1 MDYEIIENEVD
12 GFSALFFED
21 IADAAEENDHFID
34 DNSLPV
40 PREDY
45 TILNKFLQKTLAN
58 FKILDPTY
66 CSSTLNKLGTDLK
79 QLSEIYDKLLK
90 KTKDTKSIFESQFIP
105 HSPTLTS
112 FAKAILDLAELP
124 NKTPEDALYLKKLKT
139 DYIKLKEIFYEIFEE
154 VFINDK
160 KRYLLAL
167 KSGMNTKSYY
177 FDKLLWKEADAS
189 MTIVKHFSIRKLD
202 GKLNTKD
209 YILFTTAIMRP
220 YTDEYRYLQTC
231 LKVFK

>member
-1 MDYEIIENEVD
+1 MDYEIIENEVEN
-12 GFSALFFED
+12 FNVLFFED
-21 IADAAEENDHFID
+21 VAGIAQENDSFID
-34 DNSLPV
+34 DNSLPI

-45 TILNKFLQKTLAN
+45 TILNKFLQKTLGN

-66 CSSTLNKLGTDLK
+66 CSSTLDKLGTDLK
-79 QLSEIYDKLLK
+79 QLSEVYDKLLK
-90 KTKDTKSIFESQFIP
+90 KTKDARSVFESKFLP
-105 HSPTLTS
+105 HSTTLTN
-112 FAKAILDLAELP
+112 FAKAILDFAELP
-124 NKTPEDALYLKKLKT
+124 DKTSEETLYLKKLKT
-139 DYIKLKEIFYEIFEE
+139 DYLKLKEVFFGIFEE
-154 VFINDK
+154 VFADEK
-160 KRYLLAL
+160 KRYLIAL
-167 KSGMNTKSYY
+167 KSAMNTKSYY

-220 YTDEYRYLQTC
+220 YTDEYRYLQNC